1 MLFFNKKYNLI
12 YGKLLKQI
20 NVTKN
25 IKNYEHI
32 IL

>member
-25 IKNYEHI
+25 IKKK
-32 IL
+32 L